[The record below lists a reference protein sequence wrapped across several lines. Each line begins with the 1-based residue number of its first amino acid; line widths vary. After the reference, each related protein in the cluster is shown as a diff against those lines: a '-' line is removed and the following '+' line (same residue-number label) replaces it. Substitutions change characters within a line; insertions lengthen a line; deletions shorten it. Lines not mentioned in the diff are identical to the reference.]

1 MLGAYMI
8 IGANAALIFLLHE
21 REKGGSDIDW
31 GLVKI
36 GLIGEVTYALWKFA
50 GKLLI
55 FL

>member
-1 MLGAYMI
+1 MLGAYAI

-21 REKGGSDIDW
+21 KEKGGSDIDW

-36 GLIGEVTYALWKFA
+36 GLLGQVAYALWKFA
-50 GKLLI
+50 GKLVL